1 MTDTDG
7 SSGVSR
13 RAFVASVMG
22 AIGVAGVAASV
33 PTAALA
39 APGVA
44 PAALLPRMPIGK
56 FFLRATGVTGDAL
69 DRGYVGWIPVVSWS
83 WGTIATTPDSL
94 TFRTRQGRHSAALF
108 GKAFSQDTVDK
119 IELNGGG
126 QAGELLRLTLSKAII
141 AQGSDSGASNN
152 ENEVW
157 GVPSFGVIKL
167 EVRSV
172 NARGALTPWE
182 SMTWNISTGVVS

>member
-22 AIGVAGVAASV
+22 AIGAAGVAASV

-44 PAALLPRMPIGK
+44 PAALLPRMTVPK
-56 FFLRATGVTGDAL
+56 FFLRATGVTGNAI
-69 DRGYVGWIPVVSWS
+69 DRGYVGWIPVLSWS
-83 WGTIATTPDSL
+83 WGTIATAPDAL
-94 TFRTRQGRHSAALF
+94 IFRTRQGRHSAALF

-119 IELNGGG
+119 IELNGGD
-126 QAGELLRLTLSKAII
+126 QTGESVRLTLTKAII
-141 AQGSDSGASNN
+141 AQGSDSGAGTN

-157 GVPSFGVIKL
+157 GVPSFAILKL

-172 NARGALTPWE
+172 NARGAFTPWE
-182 SMTWNISTGVVS
+182 SMTWNVSTGVVN